1 MTLAPRAPHSV
12 LPVGLMTAELRAWR
26 VEDAGAWNAFVDSA
40 PYHAFP
46 QLWEWGEV
54 RALGGWRPLRLAV
67 GPSQDLPIAGAQL
80 LLRRIPLI
88 GWHLAYV
95 PRGPIGQLDDPE
107 VGDALVAALRA
118 LGRAERIAT
127 VRADPEA
134 RPNTA
139 YGAALL
145 ADPWR
150 AAPKIQPPTTRVIDL
165 TGGEEALRAGL
176 RRKHRQYVNKA
187 EREGVTIERFDG
199 AASDGVM
206 GAALADFNRI
216 YQFTAGRAGFVARQP
231 FYYERVWSLFAPGG
245 RVRLSFAVR
254 DGERIAT
261 LFHFTCGERA
271 VESYGGMTDA
281 GADSRANYLL
291 KWTAISDFAREGFAI
306 YDMWGLA
313 TGGIRQF
320 KEGFG
325 GTEIAY
331 VGARD
336 LVLREPVHAAL
347 RVAIPA
353 YRIAQGARLR
363 LQGRRPPPEPADPV

>member
-1 MTLAPRAPHSV
+1 MTN
-12 LPVGLMTAELRAWR
+12 ELRAWR
-26 VEDAGAWNAFVDSA
+26 VTDPATWNAFVESA

-54 RALGGWRPLRLAV
+54 RAMGGWRPVRLAI
-67 GPSQDLPIAGAQL
+67 GPTHDEPVAGAQL
-80 LLRRIPLI
+80 LLRALPLI

-95 PRGPIGQLDDPE
+95 PRGPVGQLDDPA
-107 VGDALVAALRA
+107 VRGALVAAFRA

-134 RPNTA
+134 RVGTA
-139 YGAALL
+139 YGDALRES
-145 ADPWR
+145 PWR
-150 AAPKIQPPTTRVIDL
+150 AAPKVQPPITRVIDL
-165 TGGEEALRAGL
+165 SPGEEQLRAAL
-176 RRKHRQYVNKA
+176 KRKHRQYVNKA
-187 EREGVTIERFDG
+187 ERSGIQIERFDG
-199 AASDGVM
+199 STPPEAIGP
-206 GAALADFNRI
+206 ALDDFNRI
-216 YQFTAGRAGFVARQP
+216 YGLTARRAGFVAREA
-231 FYYERVWSLFAPGG
+231 FYYERVWSLFAPTG

-281 GADSRANYLL
+281 GADARANYLL
-291 KWTAISDFAREGFAI
+291 KWTAIADFAREGFAV

-325 GTEIAY
+325 GEEIAY

-336 LVLREPVHAAL
+336 LPLRGPADALMRIAVPAYGLAQRVRL
-347 RVAIPA
+347 RVLGRDGDA
-353 YRIAQGARLR
+353 GA
-363 LQGRRPPPEPADPV
+363 EAT